1 MNLFDSHSH
10 LNDEKFDNDREEVIK
25 KICESGVTNF
35 ITAGY
40 SVESSKE
47 ALEIANKYD
56 FIYTTAGI
64 SPNDIPQTEEEL
76 WKQLAEIE
84 QIAKENDKKVR
95 AIGEIG
101 LDYYWNTEN
110 KELQKIENIMEIET
124 PIDPKSKEF
133 EKVMFIYQVALKEI
147 NTKLEILKDEFK
159 LFYEY
164 DLIDHINTRIKSPES
179 ITQKMKDK
187 NLKYTYKEMIKNIN
201 DIAGIRAI
209 CPIQKDIYSIR
220 NLITKIPGIK
230 VLKEKDY
237 VRNPKKSGYSSYHMI
252 LEVPITLSQNLIY
265 VKVEVQIRTLA
276 MDFWASIEHKM
287 KYKPDK
293 EVTKST
299 SKELVQCA
307 KIVNKLDNKMMLLNT

>member
-1 MNLFDSHSH
+1 M
-10 LNDEKFDNDREEVIK
+10 K
-25 KICESGVTNF
+25 K
-35 ITAGY
+35 
-40 SVESSKE
+40 
-47 ALEIANKYD
+47 
-56 FIYTTAGI
+56 
-64 SPNDIPQTEEEL
+64 
-76 WKQLAEIE
+76 
-84 QIAKENDKKVR
+84 
-95 AIGEIG
+95 
-101 LDYYWNTEN
+101 N
-110 KELQKIENIMEIET
+110 KELQKIENIMEIEI
-124 PIDPKSKEF
+124 PIDTKSKEF
-133 EKVMFIYQVALKEI
+133 EKVMFIYKVALKEI

-179 ITQKMKDK
+179 ITKKMKDK
-187 NLKYTYKEMIKNIN
+187 SLQYTYKEMIKNIN

-307 KIVNKLDNKMMLLNT
+307 KMVNKLDNKMMILNT